1 MIDLTTEKLGIP
13 HSSLR
18 PQQAQAILKLI
29 EKHRDGGG
37 NVFVEAPTGVGK
49 STIAC
54 AMASEDNTTV
64 LVSTLGLLEQYERI
78 YGFKII
84 KGRQEYLCVH
94 KNKVKEWKSK
104 YGIAPKASDC
114 HYKKSYD
121 CEYSSEC
128 PYLIAKDEALN
139 SNKTACTYK
148 YASMSEGIKKR
159 TGIIAFDE
167 CHNSAEEMLSFME
180 FSITSETM
188 DKYNLPYFP
197 LDHFGSGGEGD
208 VVNPN
213 VISAVNIWMITCVT
227 ILNDF
232 DIFESLTPR
241 GVAKMRLSE
250 QFTKCIARMER
261 EQDWFLYWGL
271 EKDSYQNNLFSFKSS
286 GKKMVFSLK
295 PLSAKTASDDILQNK
310 KTRVFMS
317 ATIGKPDGLASEL
330 GLDEFSSYEYTHP
343 VPAEYRPVFD
353 LGMDKMT
360 RDNLACNPQL
370 YRVQAVKIK
379 NFINSL
385 DHDWRGIIL
394 TTSYY
399 KIKQLKEILH
409 PMIGDRIFQYSQNA
423 KGVTDRINEFINDKR
438 NGMIAIDTI
447 AGWGTGLDLRDDIAR
462 FAIIAGV
469 PFPNP
474 SDRYEQARMQ
484 RDGGRKYALWKT
496 YNSIPQISGRVSRGE
511 KDNNGNWLMN
521 VSAIADGNALM
532 PQARTHYPNW
542 YKEAIVKL

>member
-1 MIDLTTEKLGIP
+1 MIDLTTETLGVP

-18 PQQAQAILKLI
+18 PQQAQAILKSI
-29 EKHRDGGG
+29 EHHRDGGG
-37 NVFVEAPTGVGK
+37 NIFIEAPTGIGK

-78 YGFKII
+78 YGFSII
-84 KGRQEYLCVH
+84 KGRQEYPCVH
-94 KNKVKEWKSK
+94 KSKVKEWKSK
-104 YGIAPKASDC
+104 YGILPKASDC
-114 HYKKSYD
+114 HYKRSYD
-121 CEYSSEC
+121 CEYSDTC
-128 PYLIAKDEALN
+128 PYLIAKDKAIGA
-139 SNKTACTYK
+139 NKTACTYK
-148 YASMSEGIKKR
+148 YASMSDGIKKR

-180 FSITSETM
+180 FSINSETM
-188 DKYNLPYFP
+188 NKYNLPDFP
-197 LDHFGSGGEGD
+197 LDHYGSGGEGD
-208 VVNPN
+208 VVNSN
-213 VISAVNIWMITCVT
+213 VSIIINTWMILCVK

-250 QFTKCIARMER
+250 QFVKVMSRMER
-261 EQDWFLYWGL
+261 EKEWFMYWGT
-271 EKDSYQNNLFSFKSS
+271 EKESQNSLFSFKSS
-286 GKKMVFSLK
+286 GKRMIFSLK
-295 PLSAKTASDDILQNK
+295 PLSAKTAADDILQNK
-310 KTRVFMS
+310 KTRIFMS

-330 GLDEFSSYEYTHP
+330 GLDSFFSYEYDHP

-360 RDNLACNPQL
+360 RDNLSCNPQL

-385 DHDWRGIIL
+385 DRTWRGIIL

-399 KIKQLKEILH
+399 KIKQLKEILNS
-409 PMIGDRIFQYSQNA
+409 MIGDRIFQYSQDA
-423 KGVTDRINEFINDKR
+423 KTVTGRINEFISDKR
-438 NGMIAIDTI
+438 SGMIAIDTI
-447 AGWGTGLDLRDDIAR
+447 AGWGTGLDLKYDIAR

-496 YNSIPQISGRVSRGE
+496 YNAIPQISGRVSRGE
-511 KDNNGNWLMN
+511 KDTSGNWLTN

-532 PQARTHYPNW
+532 PQAKMHYPNW
-542 YKEAIVKL
+542 YKESIVK